1 MRTPP
6 LPSPSSRV
14 SFFAIADMGQ
24 AELDGSNEVTEMPD
38 SLTTVRRMM
47 DAMQG
52 GNSLIPKDRVQQKA
66 RHNNHS
72 LVIHNG
78 DISYAL
84 GFSSEWDAFFD
95 QIQPLA
101 SSMAYMTVLG
111 NHEADWPGTG
121 DRFANSS
128 MPVMDSG
135 GECSVPYLRRLAM
148 PRANEASPWYTFEYG
163 PITFVQYSTEHPFE
177 RGTPQFEFI
186 SKALARVNRTRTPWL
201 IVGGHRPMYIDSLYE
216 HDPDGDQ
223 DVARALRGSLEA
235 LFVKHEVDVTW
246 HGHHHSYQR
255 TCPLVNSTCVEKGPV
270 HVVIGHAGAGLC
282 FNVKEKTPSIFE
294 KVHVAHGFLHVE
306 ADGEELRM
314 TAVGN
319 ADGEVVDEVVLRKE
333 KGDDFVNPM

>member
-6 LPSPSSRV
+6 PVSPTSRV

-24 AELDGSNEVTEMPD
+24 AETDGSNEMTEMPD
-38 SLTTVRRMM
+38 SRTTVRRMM
-47 DAMQG
+47 DAMLGTG
-52 GNSLIPKDRVQQKA
+52 GDDATTSTRQTNP
-66 RHNNHS
+66 NNHS

-84 GFSSEWDAFFD
+84 GFASEWDAFFD

-111 NHEADWPGTG
+111 NHETDWPGTS

-128 MPVMDSG
+128 IPVMDSG

-148 PRANEASPWYTFEYG
+148 PRASEATPWYTFEYG

-177 RGTPQFEFI
+177 PGTPQHAFI
-186 SKALARVNRTRTPWL
+186 TGALARVDRSRTPWL

-223 DVARALRGSLEA
+223 DVARALRESLEE
-235 LFVKHEVDVTW
+235 LFVRYEVDVTW

-255 TCPLVNSTCVEKGPV
+255 TCPVVNGTCVDKGPV
-270 HVVIGHAGAGLC
+270 HMVIGHAGAGLC
-282 FNVKEKTPSIFE
+282 FNVQQETPSVFR
-294 KVHVAHGFLHVE
+294 KVHVAHGFVRVE
-306 ADGEELRM
+306 ADGEELQM
-314 TAVGN
+314 TAIGN
-319 ADGEVVDEVVLRKE
+319 QRGEVVDEVVLRKH
-333 KGDDFVNPM
+333 KGGAVAR